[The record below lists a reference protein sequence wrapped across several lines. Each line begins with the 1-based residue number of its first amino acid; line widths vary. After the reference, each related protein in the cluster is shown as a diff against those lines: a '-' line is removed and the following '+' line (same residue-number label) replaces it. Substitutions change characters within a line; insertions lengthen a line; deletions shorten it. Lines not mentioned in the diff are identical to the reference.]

1 MMLPSKVVKRV
12 EMKMFK
18 TDANALCLAAPQAR
32 SMFVQYW
39 ESNGIDRSTS
49 PLEFEDSFGSNEGI
63 DSLEE
68 GLASNGTS
76 ESETNASSQILSAN
90 SHEDKMLM
98 EYNIGTV
105 EVHIDNLI
113 APHPSRAT
121 RVLDHDHVGKLTE
134 SFSDN
139 SCGQVVIFQG
149 MLTDDMVTHSTLY
162 QEGSG
167 KVEVLGGNH
176 TREALQTL
184 HRKGTLGYTTVKCN
198 LFRPLPRIF
207 ALRIGYSHNMV
218 LHEKVKPVSFMDK
231 ARM

>member
-1 MMLPSKVVKRV
+1 MVCIYYIFIFIFS
-12 EMKMFK
+12 
-18 TDANALCLAAPQAR
+18 
-32 SMFVQYW
+32 
-39 ESNGIDRSTS
+39 
-49 PLEFEDSFGSNEGI
+49 
-63 DSLEE
+63 
-68 GLASNGTS
+68 
-76 ESETNASSQILSAN
+76 
-90 SHEDKMLM
+90 
-98 EYNIGTV
+98 GTV

-231 ARM
+231 ARMMRDCRPSLDMTKEETNKWKDSLKTVLGVKV